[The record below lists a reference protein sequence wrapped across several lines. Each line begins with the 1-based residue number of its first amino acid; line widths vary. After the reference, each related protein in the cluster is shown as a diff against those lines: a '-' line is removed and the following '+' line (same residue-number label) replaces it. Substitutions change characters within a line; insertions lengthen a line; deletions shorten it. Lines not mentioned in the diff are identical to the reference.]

1 MIIGA
6 LLQRERKR
14 RNMDNQVHNQ
24 IVSFIWSIADDCLR
38 DVYVRGKYRD
48 VILPMTVIRRLDAL
62 LEDSK
67 EAVLDMKKKLDA
79 AGIDNQW
86 PALCNVVGQAFCNA
100 SPFRLRDLTSR
111 AKKQTLKTD
120 FEAYL
125 DGFSPNV
132 QEILEKFKFRNQ
144 IDTMIEADILGA
156 VIEKFISSDI
166 NLSPNPVYKDEE
178 KTILKHPGLDNHG
191 MGTIFEELIRKFN
204 EENNEEAG
212 EHWTPR
218 DVVEL
223 MADLIFMPIADQIKD
238 ATYSCY
244 DGACGTGGMLTVA
257 QDRLT
262 TLAARR
268 GKNVSIHLFGQ
279 EINPETYAICKAD
292 MLLKGDGDQAEH
304 ISYGSTLSLDG
315 NATRQ
320 FDFMLSNPPYGKSWK
335 TDAEKMGGKKEILDS
350 RFNAYLD
357 GGEQLTMI
365 PRTSDGQLLFLLNNV
380 AKMKKD
386 TPLGSRIAE
395 VHNGSSIFTGDAGSG
410 ESNARRYM
418 IENDL
423 VEAIIAVPENM
434 FYNTGIGTF
443 IWVLSNKKEERRKGK
458 IQLIDATAM
467 KSALR
472 KNMGKKNC
480 EFTEEIRKEIVR
492 IFLAMEESEV
502 SIILNNEDFG
512 YWNVTVE
519 RPLRLRVY
527 PDRAIPADTFKK
539 SDEYDSVMAAIEK
552 AAKTAPLD
560 DWTVFA
566 KATKL
571 KAAALKKVRP
581 FITEKDPAAQPIEG
595 EPDVDLRDTENI
607 PFTYAGGVDAFMKNE
622 VLTYAPDAW
631 VDEKKTKIGY
641 EIRFTRYFKP
651 KIDEV
656 NLMAVAQK
664 ISELQKYMSLD
675 FFVNNPQPYDAYRNV
690 DEIWIHELP
699 MHWETVKI
707 KRLFDER
714 VEKGYPEEPL
724 LAATQNMGVVPKNV
738 YGQRTVE
745 ATKDLELLKL
755 VRKGDFVISLRSF
768 QGGIELAHY
777 QGIISPAYTVMIP
790 KGITTEY
797 FKHLAKSKVFI
808 ELLKQCVTGIREGQN
823 IDYTKLKGIRI
834 PVPPIEEQIKIAA
847 YLDSIDARIDARIKE
862 ISLLKKYKASISSD
876 IVTGKI
882 DVRGIEIP
890 EYEFV
895 DEDNDNVDENLEQGA
910 DEPPEEE

>member
-1 MIIGA
+1 
-6 LLQRERKR
+6 
-14 RNMDNQVHNQ
+14 MDNQVHNQ
-24 IVSFIWSIADDCLR
+24 IVSFIWGIADDCLR

-67 EAVLDMKKKLDA
+67 EAVLNMKKKLDE

-86 PALCNVVGQAFCNA
+86 PALCNAAGQAFCNA

-244 DGACGTGGMLTVA
+244 DGACGTGGILTVA

-262 TLAARR
+262 ALAARH
-268 GKNVSIHLFGQ
+268 GKHVSIHLFGQ

-304 ISYGSTLSLDG
+304 IRYGSTLSLDG

-335 TDAEKMGGKKEILDS
+335 TDAEKMGGKTEILDR
-350 RFNAYLD
+350 RFNTYLD

-492 IFLAMEESEV
+492 IFLTMEESEV
-502 SIILNNEDFG
+502 SMILNNKDFG

-519 RPLRLRVY
+519 RPLRLRVC
-527 PDRAIPADTFKK
+527 PDRPIPTNTFKK
-539 SDEYDSVMAAIEK
+539 SDEYDSVIAAIEK

-560 DWTVFA
+560 DWTAFA

-571 KAAALKKVRP
+571 KAAALKKIRP
-581 FITEKDPAAQPIEG
+581 FITEKDPSAQPIEG

-607 PFTYAGGVDAFMKNE
+607 PFTYEGGIDVFMQNE

-631 VDEKKTKIGY
+631 VDEKKTQIGY
-641 EIRFTRYFKP
+641 EISFTKYFYKP
-651 KIDEV
+651 V
-656 NLMAVAQK
+656 
-664 ISELQKYMSLD
+664 ELRPM
-675 FFVNNPQPYDAYRNV
+675 
-690 DEIWIHELP
+690 DEIL
-699 MHWETVKI
+699 KS
-707 KRLFDER
+707 L
-714 VEKGYPEEPL
+714 
-724 LAATQNMGVVPKNV
+724 
-738 YGQRTVE
+738 
-745 ATKDLELLKL
+745 KDLEQEADGLLA
-755 VRKGDFVISLRSF
+755 
-768 QGGIELAHY
+768 GIME
-777 QGIISPAYTVMIP
+777 
-790 KGITTEY
+790 
-797 FKHLAKSKVFI
+797 
-808 ELLKQCVTGIREGQN
+808 GIR
-823 IDYTKLKGIRI
+823 
-834 PVPPIEEQIKIAA
+834 
-847 YLDSIDARIDARIKE
+847 
-862 ISLLKKYKASISSD
+862 
-876 IVTGKI
+876 
-882 DVRGIEIP
+882 
-890 EYEFV
+890 
-895 DEDNDNVDENLEQGA
+895 
-910 DEPPEEE
+910 

>member
-24 IVSFIWSIADDCLR
+24 IVSFIWGIADDCLR

-67 EAVLDMKKKLDA
+67 ESVLDMKKKLDA

-86 PALCNVVGQAFCNA
+86 PALCNVAGQAFCNA

-257 QDRLT
+257 QDRLM

-386 TPLGSRIAE
+386 TPLGSRIVE

-492 IFLAMEESEV
+492 MFLAMEESEV

-527 PDRAIPADTFKK
+527 PDRAIPTDTFKK
-539 SDEYDSVMAAIEK
+539 SDEYDSVIAAIGK

-560 DWTVFA
+560 DWTAFA

-571 KAAALKKVRP
+571 KAAALKKIRP

-675 FFVNNPQPYDAYRNV
+675 FFVNNPQPYV
-690 DEIWIHELP
+690 
-699 MHWETVKI
+699 
-707 KRLFDER
+707 
-714 VEKGYPEEPL
+714 
-724 LAATQNMGVVPKNV
+724 
-738 YGQRTVE
+738 
-745 ATKDLELLKL
+745 
-755 VRKGDFVISLRSF
+755 
-768 QGGIELAHY
+768 
-777 QGIISPAYTVMIP
+777 
-790 KGITTEY
+790 
-797 FKHLAKSKVFI
+797 
-808 ELLKQCVTGIREGQN
+808 
-823 IDYTKLKGIRI
+823 
-834 PVPPIEEQIKIAA
+834 
-847 YLDSIDARIDARIKE
+847 
-862 ISLLKKYKASISSD
+862 
-876 IVTGKI
+876 
-882 DVRGIEIP
+882 
-890 EYEFV
+890 
-895 DEDNDNVDENLEQGA
+895 
-910 DEPPEEE
+910 